1 MDTCLLWFRRDL
13 RLLDNPAL
21 NWAIQ
26 NSKQIIALYI
36 DDSEEDNP
44 WRAGAASRW
53 WLHHSLQH
61 LQQQLKAQGIEL
73 QLLQGDSIST
83 LEQVLEQ
90 THATQLV
97 FNHLYEPYYRQQAAQ
112 LQQQLQTR
120 FADRVTLQ
128 GFDSGLFFKPGSVLN
143 NQQQPYRVYTPF
155 YKKLRPLLDQH
166 YSHYRVSR
174 PQFTG
179 DKSPALNQA
188 LPLEKL
194 ALLDTHPTPHPSPH
208 SWHEKFNPVWSP
220 GEAGAH
226 QALEAFLEQPI
237 MHYQQQRDIPAI
249 NGTSRLSAS
258 LHFGEITPQQI
269 FLSLQPLLHGQGSDI
284 DKNSIESF
292 IKQLLWREFAHH
304 VLWHFP
310 HTQSQPMDN
319 RYHNSFWKNDDALLQ
334 QWQQG
339 RTGIAIID
347 AGMQQLWQTGWM
359 HNRVRMICSSF
370 LTKNLGLHWLQ
381 GARWFWDTLV
391 DANLA
396 NNTMGWQWVAGCGV
410 DAAPYYRI
418 FNPLTQS
425 KRFDPNNRYTQQW
438 LDTESYTA
446 DATPL
451 VDLSSSREAA
461 LLRFKQHIKQDG

>member
-21 NWAIQ
+21 NWATQ
-26 NSKQIIALYI
+26 NCQRIIAVYI
-36 DDSEEDNP
+36 DDPEVDNP

-53 WLHHSLQH
+53 WLHHSLQQ
-61 LQQQLKAQGIEL
+61 LQQQLKTHGIEL

-83 LEQVLEQ
+83 LQHVLEQ
-90 THATQLV
+90 SHASRLV
-97 FNHLYEPYYRQQAAQ
+97 FNHLYEPYYRQQAVQ
-112 LQQQLQTR
+112 LQQQLQTC

-128 GFDSGLFFKPGSVLN
+128 GFDSGLFFKPGTVLN

-166 YSHYRVSR
+166 YSHYRIST
-174 PQFTG
+174 PQFAG
-179 DKSPALNQA
+179 EKPPVLKQA
-188 LPLEKL
+188 LPLSQL
-194 ALLDTHPTPHPSPH
+194 ALLDTLPSPH
-208 SWHEKFNPVWSP
+208 PWHEKFNPLWSP

-226 QALEAFLEQPI
+226 QALDEFLEQPI
-237 MHYQQQRDIPAI
+237 KQYQQQRDIPAV
-249 NGTSRLSAS
+249 NGTSALSAA

-269 FLSLQPLLHGQGSDI
+269 FISLQPLLHGHESGINKD
-284 DKNSIESF
+284 SIETF

-310 HTQSQPMDN
+310 HTQNQPMDN
-319 RYHNSFWKNDDALLQ
+319 RYQNSFWKKDAALLRK
-334 QWQQG
+334 WQQG
-339 RTGIAIID
+339 RTGIPIID
-347 AGMQQLWQTGWM
+347 AGMRQLWQTGWM

-370 LTKNLGLHWLQ
+370 LTKNLGLHWLD
-381 GARWFWDTLV
+381 GARWFWDTLL
-391 DANLA
+391 DADLA
-396 NNTMGWQWVAGCGV
+396 NNSMGWQWVAGCGV

-425 KRFDPNNRYTQQW
+425 KRFDPDNAYTQQW
-438 LDTESYTA
+438 LDTDTYTA

-451 VDLSSSREAA
+451 VNLSSSREAA
-461 LLRFKQHIKQDG
+461 LQRFKRYIKQN

>member
-21 NWAIQ
+21 NWATQ
-26 NSKQIIALYI
+26 NSKRIIALYI
-36 DDSEEDNP
+36 DDPENDNP

-61 LQQQLKAQGIEL
+61 LQQQLKTHGIEL
-73 QLLQGDSIST
+73 QLLQGDTIST
-83 LEQVLEQ
+83 LERVLEQ
-90 THATQLV
+90 SQATQLV
-97 FNHLYEPYYRQQAAQ
+97 FNQLYEPYYRQQTEQ
-112 LQQQLQTR
+112 LQQHLHAR
-120 FADRVTLQ
+120 FADNVTLQ
-128 GFDSGLFFKPGSVLN
+128 AFDSGLFFKPGSVLN

-166 YSHYRVSR
+166 YSHYRFNT
-174 PQFTG
+174 PQFNG
-179 DKSPALNQA
+179 DKLPPLKQS
-188 LPLEKL
+188 LPLSKL
-194 ALLDTHPTPHPSPH
+194 ALLDTHT
-208 SWHEKFNPVWSP
+208 WHKKFNHIWTP
-220 GEAGAH
+220 GEDGAH
-226 QALEAFLEQPI
+226 QALDEFLQQPV
-237 MHYQQQRDIPAI
+237 MQYQQQRDIPAV

-269 FLSLQPLLHGQGSDI
+269 FLSLQPLLYGHESEI
-284 DKNSIESF
+284 TKSSIETF
-292 IKQLLWREFAHH
+292 IKQLLWREFAQH

-310 HTQSQPMDN
+310 HTQSQPMDS
-319 RYHNSFWKNDDALLQ
+319 RYHNSFWKKDEALLQ

-339 RTGIAIID
+339 RTGIPIID
-347 AGMQQLWQTGWM
+347 AGMRQLWQTGWM

-391 DANLA
+391 DADLA
-396 NNTMGWQWVAGCGV
+396 NNSMGWQWVAGCGV

-425 KRFDPNNRYTQQW
+425 KRFDSENRYLQQW
-438 LDTESYTA
+438 LGTDTVTA
-446 DATPL
+446 DATAL
-451 VDLSSSREAA
+451 VDLATSREAA
-461 LLRFKQHIKQDG
+461 LQRFKLHIKQG

>member
-21 NWAIQ
+21 NWATQ
-26 NSKQIIALYI
+26 NSKRIIALYI
-36 DDSEEDNP
+36 NDPESDNQ

-61 LQQQLKAQGIEL
+61 LQQQLKTHGIEL
-73 QLLQGDSIST
+73 QLLQGDTIST
-83 LEQVLEQ
+83 LERVLEQ
-90 THATQLV
+90 SDATQLV
-97 FNHLYEPYYRQQAAQ
+97 FNQLYEPYYRQQTALLVQ
-112 LQQQLQTR
+112 RLRKR
-120 FADRVTLQ
+120 FAGKVTLQ
-128 GFDSGLFFKPGSVLN
+128 AFDSGLFFKPGSVLN
-143 NQQQPYRVYTPF
+143 NQQLPYRVYTPF

-166 YSHYRVSR
+166 YSHYRIDR
-174 PQFTG
+174 PHFNREKQ
-179 DKSPALNQA
+179 
-188 LPLEKL
+188 PLLKQTLTLSQL
-194 ALLDTHPTPHPSPH
+194 ALLDSYP
-208 SWHEKFNPVWSP
+208 WYEKLSSVWSP

-226 QALEAFLEQPI
+226 QALDAFLEQPVL
-237 MHYQQQRDIPAI
+237 HYQQQRDIPSI

-269 FLSLQPLLHGQGSDI
+269 FLSLQALLYEHESGI
-284 DKNSIESF
+284 DKSSIETF

-310 HTQSQPMDN
+310 HTQNQPMDS
-319 RYHNSFWKNDDALLQ
+319 RYQNSFWKKNEALLQ

-339 RTGIAIID
+339 RTGIPVID

-381 GARWFWDTLV
+381 GARWFWDTLL
-391 DANLA
+391 DADLA
-396 NNTMGWQWVAGCGV
+396 NNSMGWQWVAGCGV

-425 KRFDPNNRYTQQW
+425 KRFDPENRYTQQW
-438 LDTESYTA
+438 LDPATIKADTA
-446 DATPL
+446 PL
-451 VDLSSSREAA
+451 VDLATSREAA
-461 LLRFKQHIKQDG
+461 LQRFRQQVKINKQ

>member
-1 MDTCLLWFRRDL
+1 MMDTCLLWFRRDL

-21 NWAIQ
+21 NWATQ
-26 NSKQIIALYI
+26 NSKRIIALYI
-36 DDSEEDNP
+36 DDPEDDNP

-61 LQQQLKAQGIEL
+61 LQQQLKSHGIEL
-73 QLLQGDSIST
+73 QLLQGDTIST
-83 LEQVLEQ
+83 LERVLEQ
-90 THATQLV
+90 SQATQLV
-97 FNHLYEPYYRQQAAQ
+97 FNQLYEPYYRQQTAQ
-112 LQQQLQTR
+112 LQHHLHAR
-120 FADRVTLQ
+120 FADSVTLQ
-128 GFDSGLFFKPGSVLN
+128 AFDSGLFFKPGSVLN
-143 NQQQPYRVYTPF
+143 NQQHPYRVYTPF

-166 YSHYRVSR
+166 YSHYRFNT
-174 PQFTG
+174 PQFNSE
-179 DKSPALNQA
+179 K
-188 LPLEKL
+188 LPPLKQSMPLSKL
-194 ALLDTHPTPHPSPH
+194 ALLDTHPSPH
-208 SWHEKFNPVWSP
+208 SWHEKFNPVWTP

-226 QALEAFLEQPI
+226 QALDEFLEQPV
-237 MHYQQQRDIPAI
+237 MQYQQQRDIPAV

-269 FLSLQPLLHGQGSDI
+269 FLSLQPLLHGDEPGI
-284 DKNSIESF
+284 DKSSIETF

-310 HTQSQPMDN
+310 HTQSQPMDS
-319 RYHNSFWKNDDALLQ
+319 RYQNSFWKKDEALLR

-339 RTGIAIID
+339 RTGIPIID
-347 AGMQQLWQTGWM
+347 AGMRQLWQTGWM

-381 GARWFWDTLV
+381 GARWFWDTLL
-391 DANLA
+391 DADLA
-396 NNTMGWQWVAGCGV
+396 NNSMGWQWVAGCGV

-425 KRFDPNNRYTQQW
+425 KRFDSENRYVHQW
-438 LDTESYTA
+438 LDADTT

-451 VDLSSSREAA
+451 FDLATSREAA
-461 LLRFKQHIKQDG
+461 LQRFKQHIKQS